1 MLELKHKKSSQHL
14 TDEQISVREMFK
26 HPEKLRNVQ
35 LYSRKEENRLYDE
48 NLVKAE
54 IMSNFKDPREPE
66 KVKENK

>member
-1 MLELKHKKSSQHL
+1 
-14 TDEQISVREMFK
+14 MFK

-35 LYSRKEENRLYDE
+35 WDSRKEENRLYDE